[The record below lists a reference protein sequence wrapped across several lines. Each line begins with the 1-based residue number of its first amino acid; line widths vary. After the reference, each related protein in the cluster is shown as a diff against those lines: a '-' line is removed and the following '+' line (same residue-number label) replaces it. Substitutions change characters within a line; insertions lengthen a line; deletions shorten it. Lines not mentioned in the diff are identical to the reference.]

1 MTQQTQRETEDYD
14 LIIVGSGSGN
24 SLITDAWDERRVAI
38 VDGGVFGGT
47 CLNVGCIPT
56 KMYVYP
62 SATALHGL
70 ELDRLGVGMERTG
83 VSWPAIRDRVFGRI
97 DAISQGGL
105 EYREGLENV
114 DVYTEY
120 ARLVEPH
127 VLETASGAR
136 LRGEQIVFASGSR
149 SVVPE
154 IPGADLPGVHTSDT
168 VMRLEELPRD
178 VVILGG
184 GFIAAEFAG
193 IFTGLGSRVIQANRS
208 ERVLREHDAEIAERY
223 VREAGRQWDLRLNT
237 EIARIERDGER
248 LAVTLSGEDG
258 EETVGADVVLV
269 ATGRRSNVD
278 LLGAEEAG
286 LDVVDGVLAVDEHQR
301 VLSGGEPVPGLW
313 GLGDV
318 SSTTQLKHLANAQA
332 RTVSHNLLHPDEL
345 AATDE
350 RYVPHAVF
358 TTPQIAAV
366 GQTQEQA
373 EEAAAREGY
382 EVAVKVQDY
391 GDVAYGWAMEDK
403 QGLVKLIA
411 RRDTGELLGAHIIG
425 TEASNLIQPLIQAMS
440 FGLPAHRM
448 ARGQYWIHPALA
460 EVVENALLGLE
471 VPGN

>member
-1 MTQQTQRETEDYD
+1 MSHQTQPKTEDYD

-24 SLITDAWDERRVAI
+24 SLITDEWADRRVAI

-62 SATALHGL
+62 SATAQHGL
-70 ELDRLGVGMERTG
+70 ELDRLGVGMERTE

-97 DAISQGGL
+97 DAISRGGL
-105 EYREGLENV
+105 EYREGLPNV
-114 DVYTEY
+114 DVYAEY
-120 ARLVEPH
+120 ARLVEPR

-136 LRGEQIVFASGSR
+136 LRGEQIVFAAGSR
-149 SVVPE
+149 SVLPE
-154 IPGADLPGVHTSDT
+154 IPGIELEGVHTSDT

-193 IFTGLGSRVIQANRS
+193 IFTGLGSRVIQVNRS
-208 ERVLREHDAEIAERY
+208 GRALRDHDAEIAARY
-223 VREAGRQWDLRLNT
+223 VREAGRRWDLRMNT
-237 EIARIERDGER
+237 QIGRIERAGER
-248 LAVTLSGEDG
+248 LAVTLDAEGG
-258 EETVGADVVLV
+258 EETVEADVVLV

-286 LDVVDGVLAVDEHQR
+286 LDVVDGVLAADRHQR

-313 GLGDV
+313 ALGDV
-318 SSTTQLKHLANAQA
+318 SSRTQLKHLANAQA
-332 RTVSHNLLHPDEL
+332 RTVSHNLLHPEDLES
-345 AATDE
+345 TDE

-366 GQTQEQA
+366 GLTE
-373 EEAAAREGY
+373 EEAARDAALGDY
-382 EVAVKVQDY
+382 EIAIKVQDY
-391 GDVAYGWAMEDK
+391 GDVAYGWAMEDHE
-403 QGLVKLIA
+403 GFVKLIA

-440 FGLPAHRM
+440 FGLTAHRM
-448 ARGQYWIHPALA
+448 ARGQFWIHPALA